1 MDINNTDVT
10 VAVQDSLPTEVSIP
24 QVIPSKPSVKTDI
37 IKNLKPADNQKPS
50 ESHSLSAKEAEQVA
64 DDLNMYMSGLQTN
77 MRFSISEKFNH
88 QVIIKITNKDTDELI
103 KQIPSE
109 ELIKIREKMEEL
121 TGLIFDDKI

>member
-77 MRFSISEKFNH
+77 MRFSISEKLNH

>member
-24 QVIPSKPSVKTDI
+24 QAIPPKLSVKTDI
-37 IKNLKPADNQKPS
+37 IKNLKQADNQKPS

-77 MRFSISEKFNH
+77 MRFSISEKLNH